1 MYYRTKIFFPKK
13 SYSMFGEDLKIKDF
27 FKKKKKGIYVDIGC
41 YHPLDGSNTYLLY
54 KKGWSG
60 INIDVN
66 KTSIELFNIARKK
79 DINLNI
85 AISNSSKKVKVFFRK
100 KINMLNTIVKKNALS
115 SFKKGFNSAYIKSSS
130 LNTLLENLNI
140 KIKKIDF
147 LNLDI
152 EGNELKALKTFNFNK
167 YK

>member
-1 MYYRTKIFFPKK
+1 MNYIQYLYHMYYRTKIFFPKK

-27 FKKKKKGIYVDIGC
+27 FKRKKKGIYVDIGC

-60 INIDVN
+60 INVDVN

-115 SFKKGFNSAYIKSSS
+115 NFKKGFNSAYIKSSS

-140 KIKKIDF
+140 KIKKLVRKQYLLMKF
-147 LNLDI
+147 HPQ
-152 EGNELKALKTFNFNK
+152 K
-167 YK
+167 

>member
-1 MYYRTKIFFPKK
+1 MNYIQYLYYMYYRTKIFFPKK

-27 FKKKKKGIYVDIGC
+27 FKRKKKGIYVDIGC

-60 INIDVN
+60 INVDVN

-100 KINMLNTIVKKNALS
+100 KINMLNTIVKK
-115 SFKKGFNSAYIKSSS
+115 
-130 LNTLLENLNI
+130 TH
-140 KIKKIDF
+140 F
-147 LNLDI
+147 LVLRKVLI
-152 EGNELKALKTFNFNK
+152 RPI
-167 YK
+167 